1 MGTAVLVKVSI
12 RRVGGGLGLSCGGK
26 NFCERADFEEFLAI
40 WRKNNGKVLISEFFF
55 AVLSWH
61 GKNASKRH

>member
-1 MGTAVLVKVSI
+1 MHSKRCLQNSKMGTAVLVKVSI

-40 WRKNNGKVLISEFFF
+40 WRKNNGKVLISEFFLPF
-55 AVLSWH
+55 
-61 GKNASKRH
+61 

>member
-40 WRKNNGKVLISEFFF
+40 WRKNNGKVLISEFFLPF
-55 AVLSWH
+55 
-61 GKNASKRH
+61 